1 VLHALITTLAQAH
14 VEEEET
20 SKTAFYVAG
29 SVLAVF
35 AVIISAI
42 GIRGHETFPP
52 SGGAMRA
59 VIGLAALLVGATM
72 ATAII
77 TG

>member
-1 VLHALITTLAQAH
+1 VLQALITFAAAEG
-14 VEEEET
+14 EEP

-29 SVLAVF
+29 GVLAAW

-42 GIRGHETFPP
+42 GIRGIANFPRNKGQARGVMAI
-52 SGGAMRA
+52 SAVLVAAAMASA
-59 VIGLAALLVGATM
+59 VL
-72 ATAII
+72 